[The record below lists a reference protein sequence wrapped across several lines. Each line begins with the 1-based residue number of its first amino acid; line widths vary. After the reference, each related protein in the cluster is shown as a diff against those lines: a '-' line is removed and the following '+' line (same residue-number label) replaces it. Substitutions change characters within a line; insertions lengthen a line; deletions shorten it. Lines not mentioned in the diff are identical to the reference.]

1 MTVLKVSS
9 MKSIIYTT
17 GRYNICLMESF
28 YGLVDM
34 IPEVYEIDVI
44 AEELLPQ
51 IERISDRIWL

>member
-1 MTVLKVSS
+1 
-9 MKSIIYTT
+9 
-17 GRYNICLMESF
+17 MESF